1 MKTMKATMLAVLFL
15 TSSVGFAQVFGDF
28 DSNMDNSIDR
38 DEFNSVYSNNFS
50 NWDANADGNLE
61 DREFYETTF
70 NRLDTDMDGYL
81 GQTEWGDGYDNV
93 FGDYLGTRDLGQFD
107 VDGDNMIS
115 SDEYYNGFADSDFYR
130 SYDANSDSSIDP
142 DEFNET
148 VFNSWDENGDGILDN
163 TEFDM
168 YSSRYID

>member
-70 NRLDTDMDGYL
+70 NRLDTDMDGNL

-107 VDGDNMIS
+107 IDGDNMIS